1 MASPFASALDVP
13 GLLALIGG
21 DAFWDGSCCSCCG
34 CWSCLLFWKGCRV
47 LEADVEGRTDSSTVS
62 PAVILAGSLALES
75 RLLSVFENR
84 GNTELESEPLEGAPL
99 KDLARSGS

>member
-1 MASPFASALDVP
+1 M
-13 GLLALIGG
+13 
-21 DAFWDGSCCSCCG
+21 
-34 CWSCLLFWKGCRV
+34 
-47 LEADVEGRTDSSTVS
+47 EGRTDSSTVS